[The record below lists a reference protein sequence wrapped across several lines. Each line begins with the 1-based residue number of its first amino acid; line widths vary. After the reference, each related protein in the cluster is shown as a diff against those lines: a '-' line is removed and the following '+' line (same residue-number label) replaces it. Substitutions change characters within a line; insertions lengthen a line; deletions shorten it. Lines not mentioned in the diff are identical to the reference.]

1 MYPSSTLYS
10 CRNLGTYTMVKF
22 FFFGQ
27 GCMSRGIGLCGA
39 LAAAGLIAARSSK
52 NLPDDQWEKYAVV
65 TLIDCRPILDP
76 VLSSHDIGM
85 ALSSF
90 PDHPSVTFQQRL
102 SYVTLLHLNDT
113 GFYHSAILN
122 THDINGEE
130 KLWDLANRT
139 YTSFSN
145 AKNNNKHFSDMADI
159 NFLMCKAIDN
169 PGLTPS
175 SSLRT
180 SFISVFEDPVIDHSS
195 ETHLELGVRDYIG
208 CASVH
213 GVGPSIAL
221 FHTIRD
227 GELDCACVYPSPLH
241 SREQMEELVEN
252 MKKILVDACSSVD
265 RHAS

>member
-1 MYPSSTLYS
+1 MLFD
-10 CRNLGTYTMVKF
+10 V
-22 FFFGQ
+22 
-27 GCMSRGIGLCGA
+27 
-39 LAAAGLIAARSSK
+39 
-52 NLPDDQWEKYAVV
+52 
-65 TLIDCRPILDP
+65 IL
-76 VLSSHDIGM
+76 
-85 ALSSF
+85 
-90 PDHPSVTFQQRL
+90 QRL
-102 SYVTLLHLNDT
+102 SYVTLPCLNDT

-195 ETHLELGVRDYIG
+195 ETHVELGVRDYIG